1 MKKISTSDKTF
12 FGLVLILIIAKV
24 IWASFQLD
32 HPIVQQSIN
41 SWVAVVLAAA
51 LGFVALKL
59 AQRTGFPDM
68 WDEKISNQ
76 QRFVI
81 PVLFGLGFAVI
92 QIILVTLVLRLDIP
106 MVKFPLS
113 IPVYLFGG
121 IILEIFYRLIPMV
134 LLVWLISNL
143 LLRKR
148 WQEQV
153 FWVVAIL
160 LCLVEPVMQTIG
172 MYQMG
177 IITDILLTAILFVF
191 VFAGNLIPTYFFR
204 KYGFLAAI
212 VWRLTD
218 YLIWHIIWP
227 LF

>member
-1 MKKISTSDKTF
+1 M
-12 FGLVLILIIAKV
+12 
-24 IWASFQLD
+24 
-32 HPIVQQSIN
+32 
-41 SWVAVVLAAA
+41 AAA

-76 QRFVI
+76 QRFFI

-160 LCLVEPVMQTIG
+160 LCLLEPVMQTIG

>member
-1 MKKISTSDKTF
+1 MKKLSTSDKTF
-12 FGLVLILIIAKV
+12 FGLVLVMIIGKV
-24 IWASFQLD
+24 IWTSFRLD
-32 HPIVQQSIN
+32 HPIVKQSIN
-41 SWVAVVLAAA
+41 SWVAIGLAAV
-51 LGFVALKL
+51 LGFIALKL

-68 WDEKISNQ
+68 WDRRISSK

-81 PVLFGLGFAVI
+81 PILFGLGFAVI
-92 QIILVTLVLRLDIP
+92 QIILVALVLHLDIP
-106 MVKFPLS
+106 MVNFPLS

-143 LLRKR
+143 ILGKR

-160 LCLVEPVMQTIG
+160 LCLLEPVMQTIG

-177 IITDILLTAILFVF
+177 ILANILLAAILFIF

>member
-1 MKKISTSDKTF
+1 MKKLSTSDRTF
-12 FGLVLILIIAKV
+12 LGLVLIMVIGKV
-24 IWASFQLD
+24 VWTSFQLD

-41 SWVAVVLAAA
+41 SWVAVILAAV

-59 AQRTGFPDM
+59 AQQTGFPDM
-68 WDEKISNQ
+68 WDKKISNKH
-76 QRFVI
+76 
-81 PVLFGLGFAVI
+81 
-92 QIILVTLVLRLDIP
+92 LDIP

-143 LLRKR
+143 ILRKR

-160 LCLVEPVMQTIG
+160 LCLLEPVMQTIG
-172 MYQMG
+172 VYQMG
-177 IITDILLTAILFVF
+177 IIASTLLAAILFIF

-218 YLIWHIIWP
+218 YLVWHIIWP

>member
-59 AQRTGFPDM
+59 AQRTGFPGM
-68 WDEKISNQ
+68 WDEEISNQ

>member
-12 FGLVLILIIAKV
+12 FGLVLVMIIAKV
-24 IWASFQLD
+24 IWTSFKLD
-32 HPIVQQSIN
+32 HPIVLQSIN
-41 SWVAVVLAAA
+41 SWVAVILAAL
-51 LGFVALKL
+51 LGFAAVKL
-59 AQRTGFPDM
+59 AQQTGFPDM
-68 WDEKISNQ
+68 WDKRISNR

-81 PVLFGLGFAVI
+81 PVLFGLGFAAI
-92 QIILVTLVLRLDIP
+92 QVVLVTVVLQLNIP
-106 MVKFPLS
+106 MVRFPLS

-134 LLVWLISNL
+134 FLVWLISNL
-143 LLRKR
+143 ILRKR

-160 LCLVEPVMQTIG
+160 LCLLEPVMQTIG

-177 IITDILLTAILFVF
+177 IIANTLLTAILFIF

-204 KYGFLAAI
+204 RYGFLAAI

>member
-134 LLVWLISNL
+134 FLVWLISNL

-160 LCLVEPVMQTIG
+160 LCLVEPVMQAIG

>member
-1 MKKISTSDKTF
+1 MRKISTSDTTF
-12 FGLVLILIIAKV
+12 FGLVLIMVIGKV
-24 IWASFQLD
+24 IWTSFQLD

-41 SWVAVVLAAA
+41 SWVAIILAAV
-51 LGFVALKL
+51 LGFIALKL
-59 AQRTGFPDM
+59 AQRTGFPDI
-68 WDEKISNQ
+68 WDKRISNK
-76 QRFVI
+76 QRFLI
-81 PVLFGLGFAVI
+81 PILFGLGFAII
-92 QIILVTLVLRLDIP
+92 QIILVASVLHLDIP

-134 LLVWLISNL
+134 FLVWLISNL
-143 LLRKR
+143 ILRKR

-160 LCLVEPVMQTIG
+160 LCLLEPVMQTIG

-177 IITDILLTAILFVF
+177 IITDILLTAILFAF

-204 KYGFLAAI
+204 KYGLLAAI

>member
-68 WDEKISNQ
+68 WDEEISNQ

-134 LLVWLISNL
+134 FLVWLISNL

>member
-12 FGLVLILIIAKV
+12 FGLVLVMIVAKV
-24 IWASFQLD
+24 IWTSFKLN
-32 HPIVQQSIN
+32 HPIVQQSTS
-41 SWVAVVLAAA
+41 SWVAVILAAI
-51 LGFVALKL
+51 LGFAALKL
-59 AQRTGFPDM
+59 AQQTGFPDI
-68 WDEKISNQ
+68 WDKRISNR

-81 PVLFGLGFAVI
+81 PVLFGLGFVVI
-92 QIILVTLVLRLDIP
+92 QIILVTLVLQLNIP

-121 IILEIFYRLIPMV
+121 IILEIFYRLILMV
-134 LLVWLISNL
+134 FLVWLIFNL
-143 LLRKR
+143 ILRKR

-160 LCLVEPVMQTIG
+160 LCLLEPVMQTAG

-177 IITDILLTAILFVF
+177 IITNILLTAILFIF

>member
-68 WDEKISNQ
+68 WDEEISNQ

>member
-1 MKKISTSDKTF
+1 MKKMSASDKTF
-12 FGLVLILIIAKV
+12 FGLVLVMIIGKV
-24 IWASFQLD
+24 IWTYFQLD

-41 SWVAVVLAAA
+41 SWVAVILAAV
-51 LGFVALKL
+51 LGFVTLKL

-68 WDEKISNQ
+68 WDKKISNK
-76 QRFVI
+76 QRFLI

-92 QIILVTLVLRLDIP
+92 QIILVASVLSLDIP

-143 LLRKR
+143 ILGKR

-160 LCLVEPVMQTIG
+160 LCLLEPIMQTIG
-172 MYQMG
+172 VYQMG
-177 IITDILLTAILFVF
+177 IIASTLLAAVLFIF

-218 YLIWHIIWP
+218 YLVWHIIWP